1 MLRSYQSPS
10 QTTLAITLIAGSR
23 PLTERVG
30 FFAFFHFK
38 GVLTTMQPVL
48 VVSSHSGVPPSI
60 NIGHRLTHATH
71 ISDVS
76 GSREYLNHRADEYTY
91 MQIVY
96 AIAFALM
103 QIPSNASSS
112 KPAR

>member
-1 MLRSYQSPS
+1 MQLS
-10 QTTLAITLIAGSR
+10 IAV
-23 PLTERVG
+23 T
-30 FFAFFHFK
+30 
-38 GVLTTMQPVL
+38 
-48 VVSSHSGVPPSI
+48 
-60 NIGHRLTHATH
+60 NYIGHNADCGFSPAHRAN
-71 ISDVS
+71 VS

>member
-1 MLRSYQSPS
+1 
-10 QTTLAITLIAGSR
+10 
-23 PLTERVG
+23 
-30 FFAFFHFK
+30 
-38 GVLTTMQPVL
+38 MQPVL

-71 ISDVS
+71 TSDVS

-96 AIAFALM
+96 AIALALM